1 MCPHNCF
8 TNIFYTVLY
17 TDCWATKGHK
27 PERSNKFT
35 FQTAYNTI
43 TYTKT
48 LGWHSW
54 TFSTKCQSGISGPFH
69 KAMKWEFWSSFS
81 TLLIVTRQPW
91 KKIQWKT
98 SKWKL
103 RAIVHFYCEYCFGI
117 ANTTPVQH
125 LSDQG
130 YIPCLVRGK
139 GKGLSSRS
147 AEHLLYV
154 LKISLSFL
162 LPPYSFL

>member
-8 TNIFYTVLY
+8 TNIFYTVLC
-17 TDCWATKGHK
+17 TDCLTTKGHK

-43 TYTKT
+43 TYTKA
-48 LGWHSW
+48 LVWHSW
-54 TFSTKCQSGISGPFH
+54 TFSTKCQNGISGPFH
-69 KAMKWEFWSSFS
+69 KSNEMRILKLTQHS
-81 TLLIVTRQPW
+81 TYRDREPW

-125 LSDQG
+125 HSDQG

-147 AEHLLYV
+147 AEHLLYIFN
-154 LKISLSFL
+154 ISLPFL